1 MNWELKKLS
10 DLEAI
15 KTKDMDEVEGY
26 GQEVDAEEDNESEAE
41 EEEDQEEDNSQ
52 EGIGSKYALYIL

>member
-1 MNWELKKLS
+1 
-10 DLEAI
+10 
-15 KTKDMDEVEGY
+15 MDEVEGY
-26 GQEVDAEEDNESEAE
+26 GQEVDAEEDTESEAE

>member
-1 MNWELKKLS
+1 
-10 DLEAI
+10 
-15 KTKDMDEVEGY
+15 MDEVEGY

-41 EEEDQEEDNSQ
+41 DEEEDQEEDNSQ

>member
-1 MNWELKKLS
+1 
-10 DLEAI
+10 
-15 KTKDMDEVEGY
+15 MDEVEGY

-41 EEEDQEEDNSQ
+41 EEDQEEDNSQ